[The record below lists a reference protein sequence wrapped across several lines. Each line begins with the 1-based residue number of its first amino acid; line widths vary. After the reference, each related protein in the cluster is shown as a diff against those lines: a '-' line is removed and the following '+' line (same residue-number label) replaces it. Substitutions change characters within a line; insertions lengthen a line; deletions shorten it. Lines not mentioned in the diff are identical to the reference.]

1 MLSRRIFRLLTP
13 ICLVLALTSLA
24 AFSFSRDAGAPP
36 QLGATNSDEQRKPP
50 PQEPRIRVEVALANV
65 IVSVLD
71 ADGRPLPDLPKERFE
86 LLEEGVPQK
95 TAVFETETQQPLDLA
110 LMIDSSASTFKELE
124 FERVAAGRFIRRIL
138 RPEDRLSLFEFDE
151 AVTQLTGFSANAER
165 HVAAL
170 AGVVAGS
177 GTSLYDAVALGSNA
191 LDQRPP
197 GRRRVIVLVTD
208 AGETTSVTKFE
219 EARRTALAAEAM
231 LYTILIRPVK
241 TESGRNTA
249 GEHALLNITDATGGA
264 MYSPDTI
271 EQLGEIF
278 DRIERELRTQY
289 RLAYYPEPRPPR
301 NAFRRIEVR
310 VKDLAPGAVIRHR
323 RGYYTD

>member
-1 MLSRRIFRLLTP
+1 
-13 ICLVLALTSLA
+13 
-24 AFSFSRDAGAPP
+24 
-36 QLGATNSDEQRKPP
+36 
-50 PQEPRIRVEVALANV
+50 
-65 IVSVLD
+65 
-71 ADGRPLPDLPKERFE
+71 
-86 LLEEGVPQK
+86 
-95 TAVFETETQQPLDLA
+95 
-110 LMIDSSASTFKELE
+110 
-124 FERVAAGRFIRRIL
+124 
-138 RPEDRLSLFEFDE
+138 
-151 AVTQLTGFSANAER
+151 
-165 HVAAL
+165 
-170 AGVVAGS
+170 
-177 GTSLYDAVALGSNA
+177 VALGSNA

-219 EARRTALAAEAM
+219 EARRAALAAEAM

-310 VKDLAPGAVIRHR
+310 IKDLAPGAVIRHR